1 MKKDKNPY
9 SAAFT
14 GCSFMMYEMNR
25 MLPLFLA
32 ENSDELIR
40 QEIEDNRV
48 LMVNTVTSRKKYILE
63 LKRRFESVPRQ
74 YWEYYMQWSENEQR
88 LGLLY
93 VLLRTYRIVLDFHL
107 NVALRKWHSIDHRL
121 SFDDV
126 ATELSQIAANDTFVD
141 SWSDSTKNRVVSA
154 YLTFLSQSGIY
165 DKKTLELHRA
175 ANVGNSFYAYYICNG
190 QDWFLETCLLYPYE
204 IEQVKQCAL

>member
-1 MKKDKNPY
+1 MKKDKSPY

-93 VLLRTYRIVLDFHL
+93 VLLRL
-107 NVALRKWHSIDHRL
+107 L
-121 SFDDV
+121 SV
-126 ATELSQIAANDTFVD
+126 HKL
-141 SWSDSTKNRVVSA
+141 
-154 YLTFLSQSGIY
+154 
-165 DKKTLELHRA
+165 
-175 ANVGNSFYAYYICNG
+175 
-190 QDWFLETCLLYPYE
+190 
-204 IEQVKQCAL
+204 

>member
-1 MKKDKNPY
+1 MKKDKSPY

-141 SWSDSTKNRVVSA
+141 SWSTVPRTGWFPLILLSSANREFMTRRHWNCIGRLMWETLFMRIIYVMDKIGFWRPVSSIHTR
-154 YLTFLSQSGIY
+154 LN
-165 DKKTLELHRA
+165 K
-175 ANVGNSFYAYYICNG
+175 
-190 QDWFLETCLLYPYE
+190 
-204 IEQVKQCAL
+204 